1 MARSLLNWRGMPL
14 SDVFLGLGQE
24 RLTACL
30 RHISLG
36 KLRSF
41 QLFERFKVR
50 AHLSKLNQDSLR
62 KAAPRFWSRIEA
74 GEEDFAVELSQVLL
88 VSHMDMIV
96 DVLNFLGVP
105 HTEGFF
111 EKESEIAKHLSGDWQ
126 QRAYDEF
133 AAKHPEPVLLFYLN
147 HLGHEV
153 KQGPAIFLPATA
165 AA

>member
-1 MARSLLNWRGMPL
+1 MPL

-24 RLTACL
+24 RLTGCL

-50 AHLSKLNQDSLR
+50 AHLTKLNQESLR
-62 KAAPRFWSRIEA
+62 KAAPRFWERIESR
-74 GEEDFAVELSQVLL
+74 EEDFALELSQVIL
-88 VSHMDMIV
+88 VSHMEMIV

-105 HTEGFF
+105 HTDGFF
-111 EKESEIAKHLSGDWQ
+111 EKEAEIAKHLTGDWQ

-147 HLGHEV
+147 HLGHEIRQDSPLFV
-153 KQGPAIFLPATA
+153 PATA